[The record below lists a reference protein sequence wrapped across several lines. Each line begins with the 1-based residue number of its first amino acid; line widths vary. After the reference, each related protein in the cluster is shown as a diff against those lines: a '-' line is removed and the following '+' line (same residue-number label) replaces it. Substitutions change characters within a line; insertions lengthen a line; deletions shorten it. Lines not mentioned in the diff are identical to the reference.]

1 MRKIVCVSFLS
12 ALLFCGCSDSN
23 KSSIFIPKVK
33 EQDYAHHARP
43 KIVPTKLDYCPMGV
57 NDVVSISKYLIFT
70 TNDASGYI
78 RIYDIEKNAE
88 VASILKKGRAA
99 NELTAGRPYNLSE
112 QVYSSDGDIMF
123 PVIDNTT
130 LKEINITQS
139 IKEGVAV
146 INASTPCLFLH
157 DGNTVL
163 IDNDISKTFI
173 FQKAKM
179 HDGECDAPEFYVQ
192 QAGGEKKI
200 IPVHKRVMPDGDGV
214 NVEVDVELYAQY
226 MGSVFK
232 HPKKNIIVHSLQ
244 NMNYLIFFD
253 LDNDKCF
260 AVHQKGERTYDDK
273 VEYVPEHMVF
283 GDAAVSEDYI
293 FINYRYNI
301 TAGGES
307 DIECEVLAFDW
318 NGNYVGGFVS
328 DATLHRLTYNEECKS
343 LFCVS
348 INDETLYQIP
358 IKDFLK

>member
-1 MRKIVCVSFLS
+1 MRKTVLISFLS
-12 ALLFCGCSDSN
+12 ALLFCGCSN
-23 KSSIFIPKVK
+23 KSEIFIPKVK
-33 EQDYAHHARP
+33 ELDYGHKTRP
-43 KIVPTKLDYCPMGV
+43 KIVPTPLDYCPMGV
-57 NDVVSISKYLIFT
+57 NDVVSFGKYLIFT
-70 TNDASGYI
+70 TNDPSGYI
-78 RIYDIEKNAE
+78 RVYDIEKNAE

-99 NELTAGRPYNLSE
+99 NELTAGRPYTLSE

-139 IKEGVAV
+139 IKKGVTV

-163 IDNDISKTFI
+163 IDNDISRTFI

-179 HDGECDAPEFYVQ
+179 HDGECDPSEFYVQ

-226 MGSVFK
+226 MGSIFK
-232 HPKKNIIVHSLQ
+232 HPTKNIIVHSLQ

-260 AVHQKGERTYDDK
+260 AVHQEGARTYDDK

-307 DIECEVLAFDW
+307 DKVCEVLAFDW

-328 DATLHRLTYNEECKS
+328 DVALHRLTYNEASKS
-343 LFCVS
+343 LFCA
-348 INDETLYQIP
+348 NLGDEILYQIP